1 MDNAELLKQLEK
13 KIKEGNRGGALSN
26 DRVAYNSWLQ
36 KNTGIKVGNDGKR
49 TTVWK
54 TGKNIGKPYDAKEG
68 SKVFLT
74 GYYGTPTPYKD
85 LKYLRQAELTKHNI
99 SRLRRNKLRIGA
111 SKKDYKGNN
120 IFLQEVDARE
130 KKELK
135 QLEELK
141 KGTSFAGK
149 TTNKNVEPF
158 KKPEL
163 KPTYSQN
170 KRGGSNE
177 LTLNNNKSKVVSD
190 TDEPSNKVSLEP
202 GKKYAMADTSK
213 VKKTVKKKQ
222 EPHRFSWEKD
232 LDAKDAKKLQNIR
245 NVFGDYRNELNA
257 SKKAK
262 GSEANRKK
270 LTGPMNQH
278 TAEMLGLL

>member
-13 KIKEGNRGGALSN
+13 KIKEGNKGGALSN

-36 KNTGIKVGNDGKR
+36 KNTGIKVEKGGKR

-68 SKVFLT
+68 NKVFLN

-85 LKYLRQAELTKHNI
+85 LKYLQQAELTKHNI

-149 TTNKNVEPF
+149 TTNKNIDTTQPV
-158 KKPEL
+158 L
-163 KPTYSQN
+163 QPTLS
-170 KRGGSNE
+170 KRNGADK
-177 LTLNNNKSKVVSD
+177 LTPNRVVSD
-190 TDEPSNKVSLEP
+190 TNQNTVKVKP
-202 GKKYAMADTSK
+202 GDQLSMADTSK
-213 VKKTVKKKQ
+213 VKKTVKKK
-222 EPHRFSWEKD
+222 EKPHRFSWEKD
-232 LDAKDAKKLQNIR
+232 LDSKDAKKLQNIR
-245 NVFGDYRNELNA
+245 NVFGDYRSELNA
-257 SKKAK
+257 NKKAK
-262 GSEANRKK
+262 GSEKK

>member
-13 KIKEGNRGGALSN
+13 KIKEAEQGGALSN
-26 DRVAYNSWLQ
+26 QRVAYNKWLQ
-36 KNTGIKVGNDGKR
+36 ENTGIKVGKDGKR

-54 TGKNIGKPYDAKEG
+54 TGNNIGKPYDAKEG

-74 GYYGTPTPYKD
+74 GYYGTATPYKD
-85 LKYLRQAELTKHNI
+85 LKYLQQAELTKHNI

-111 SKKDYKGNN
+111 SKEDYKGNN

-130 KKELK
+130 KRELK

-149 TTNKNVEPF
+149 TTNKNIDTTQPV
-158 KKPEL
+158 L
-163 KPTYSQN
+163 QPTLS
-170 KRGGSNE
+170 KRNGADK
-177 LTLNNNKSKVVSD
+177 LTPNNNKSKVVSD
-190 TDEPSNKVSLEP
+190 ANTGFVED
-202 GKKYAMADTSK
+202 GDTIAMADTSK

>member
-13 KIKEGNRGGALSN
+13 KIKEGNKGGALSN
-26 DRVAYNSWLQ
+26 ERVAYNKWLQ
-36 KNTGIKVGNDGKR
+36 ENTGIKIENGKR

-54 TGKNIGKPYDAKEG
+54 TGNNVGKSFDPKEG

-74 GYYGTPTPYKD
+74 GYYGTATPYKD
-85 LKYLRQAELTKHNI
+85 LKYLQQAELTKHNI
-99 SRLRRNKLRIGA
+99 SRLRRNQLRIGA
-111 SKKDYKGNN
+111 SKEDYKGNN

-130 KKELK
+130 KRELK

-149 TTNKNVEPF
+149 TTNKTN
-158 KKPEL
+158 KKIE
-163 KPTYSQN
+163 TTGQGSIFDVSQN

-190 TDEPSNKVSLEP
+190 TNQNTVKVKP
-202 GKKYAMADTSK
+202 GDQLAMADTSE
-213 VKKTVKKKQ
+213 VKKKQ

-232 LDAKDAKKLQNIR
+232 LDSKDAKKLQNIR

-257 SKKAK
+257 NKKAK

>member
-13 KIKEGNRGGALSN
+13 KIKEGNKGGALSN
-26 DRVAYNSWLQ
+26 ERVAYNKWLQ
-36 KNTGIKVGNDGKR
+36 ENTGIKIEDGKR

-54 TGKNIGKPYDAKEG
+54 TGNNVGKSFDPKEG

-74 GYYGTPTPYKD
+74 GYYGTATPYKD
-85 LKYLRQAELTKHNI
+85 LKYLQQAELTKHNI

-111 SKKDYKGNN
+111 SKEDYKGNN

-130 KKELK
+130 KRELK

-149 TTNKNVEPF
+149 TTNKTN
-158 KKPEL
+158 KKIE
-163 KPTYSQN
+163 TTGQGSIFDVSQN

-190 TDEPSNKVSLEP
+190 TNQNIVKVKP
-202 GKKYAMADTSK
+202 GDQLAMADTSE
-213 VKKTVKKKQ
+213 VKKKQ

-232 LDAKDAKKLQNIR
+232 LDSKDAKKLQNIR

-262 GSEANRKK
+262 GSEANKKK

>member
-13 KIKEGNRGGALSN
+13 KIKEGNKGGALSN
-26 DRVAYNSWLQ
+26 ERVAYNKWLQ
-36 KNTGIKVGNDGKR
+36 ENTGIKIENGKR

-54 TGKNIGKPYDAKEG
+54 TGNNVGKPFDPKEG
-68 SKVFLT
+68 SKVFAT
-74 GYYGTPTPYKD
+74 EYYGTATPYKD
-85 LKYLRQAELTKHNI
+85 LKYLQQAELTKLNI

-141 KGTSFAGK
+141 KGTSFAEK
-149 TTNKNVEPF
+149 TINKNYGTTSQESSFSNKDPVVEPV
-158 KKPEL
+158 
-163 KPTYSQN
+163 SQKN
-170 KRGGSNE
+170 QDKG
-177 LTLNNNKSKVVSD
+177 KVVSD
-190 TDEPSNKVSLEP
+190 TNQNTVKVQHGDTL
-202 GKKYAMADTSK
+202 AMADTSK
-213 VKKTVKKKQ
+213 VNNSDKIKPNDKVQ
-222 EPHRFSWEKD
+222 QHRFSWEKD
-232 LDAKDAKKLQNIR
+232 LNPKEAKKLDNIR
-245 NVFGDYRNELNA
+245 KVFGDYRNELNIN
-257 SKKAK
+257 KKTK
-262 GSEANRKK
+262 GSNMNRKR

>member
-13 KIKEGNRGGALSN
+13 KIKEGNKGGALSN
-26 DRVAYNSWLQ
+26 ERVAYNKWLQ
-36 KNTGIKVGNDGKR
+36 ENTGIKIEDGKR

-54 TGKNIGKPYDAKEG
+54 TGNNVGKSFDPKEG

-74 GYYGTPTPYKD
+74 GYYGTATPYKD
-85 LKYLRQAELTKHNI
+85 LKYLQQAELTKHNI
-99 SRLRRNKLRIGA
+99 SRLRRNQLRIGA
-111 SKKDYKGNN
+111 SKEDYKGNN

-130 KKELK
+130 KRELN

-149 TTNKNVEPF
+149 TTNKTN
-158 KKPEL
+158 KKIE
-163 KPTYSQN
+163 TTGQGSIFDVSQN

-190 TDEPSNKVSLEP
+190 TNQNTVKVKP
-202 GKKYAMADTSK
+202 GDQLAMADTSE
-213 VKKTVKKKQ
+213 VKKKQ

-232 LDAKDAKKLQNIR
+232 LDSKDAKKLQNIR

-257 SKKAK
+257 NKKAK

>member
-1 MDNAELLKQLEK
+1 MDNAELLKQLKK
-13 KIKEGNRGGALSN
+13 KIEEGNKGGALSN
-26 DRVAYNSWLQ
+26 ERVAYNKWLQ
-36 KNTGIKVGNDGKR
+36 ENTGIKIENGKR

-54 TGKNIGKPYDAKEG
+54 TGNNVGKSFDPKEG

-74 GYYGTPTPYKD
+74 GYYGTATPYKD
-85 LKYLRQAELTKHNI
+85 LKYLQQAELTKNNI

-111 SKKDYKGNN
+111 SKEDYKGNN

-130 KKELK
+130 KRELN

-149 TTNKNVEPF
+149 TTNKNIDTTQPV
-158 KKPEL
+158 L
-163 KPTYSQN
+163 QPTLS
-170 KRGGSNE
+170 KRNGADK
-177 LTLNNNKSKVVSD
+177 LTPNKVVSD
-190 TDEPSNKVSLEP
+190 TNQNIVKVKP
-202 GKKYAMADTSK
+202 GDQLAMADTSE

-232 LDAKDAKKLQNIR
+232 LDSKDAKKLQNIR

-262 GSEANRKK
+262 GSEANKKK

>member
-13 KIKEGNRGGALSN
+13 KIKEGNKGGALSN
-26 DRVAYNSWLQ
+26 ERVSYNKWLQ
-36 KNTGIKVGNDGKR
+36 ENTGIKIEDGKR

-54 TGKNIGKPYDAKEG
+54 TGNNVGKSFDPKEG

-74 GYYGTPTPYKD
+74 GYYGTATPYKD
-85 LKYLRQAELTKHNI
+85 LKYLQQAELTKHNI
-99 SRLRRNKLRIGA
+99 SRLRRNQLRIGA
-111 SKKDYKGNN
+111 SKEDYKGNN

-130 KKELK
+130 KRELK

-149 TTNKNVEPF
+149 TTNKTN
-158 KKPEL
+158 KKIE
-163 KPTYSQN
+163 TTGQGSIFDVSQN

-190 TDEPSNKVSLEP
+190 TNQNTVKVKP
-202 GKKYAMADTSK
+202 GDQLAMADTSE
-213 VKKTVKKKQ
+213 VKKKQ

-232 LDAKDAKKLQNIR
+232 LDSKDAKKLQNIR

-257 SKKAK
+257 NKKAK

>member
-13 KIKEGNRGGALSN
+13 KIKEGNKGGALSN
-26 DRVAYNSWLQ
+26 ERVAYNKWLQ
-36 KNTGIKVGNDGKR
+36 ENTGIKIEDGKR

-54 TGKNIGKPYDAKEG
+54 TGNNVGKSFDPKEG

-74 GYYGTPTPYKD
+74 GYYGTATPYKD
-85 LKYLRQAELTKHNI
+85 LKYLQQAELTKHNI
-99 SRLRRNKLRIGA
+99 SRLRRNQLRIGA
-111 SKKDYKGNN
+111 SKEDYKGNN

-130 KKELK
+130 KRELK

-149 TTNKNVEPF
+149 TTNKTN
-158 KKPEL
+158 KKIE
-163 KPTYSQN
+163 TTGQGSIFDVSQN

-177 LTLNNNKSKVVSD
+177 LTLNINKSKVVSD
-190 TDEPSNKVSLEP
+190 TNQNTVKVKP
-202 GKKYAMADTSK
+202 GDQLAMADTSE
-213 VKKTVKKKQ
+213 VKKKQ

-232 LDAKDAKKLQNIR
+232 LDSKDAKKLQNIR

-257 SKKAK
+257 NKKAK

>member
-13 KIKEGNRGGALSN
+13 KIKEGNKGGALSN

-99 SRLRRNKLRIGA
+99 SRLRRNKLRIGS

-149 TTNKNVEPF
+149 TTNKNTLNIPDDSTVKQGSIF
-158 KKPEL
+158 DV
-163 KPTYSQN
+163 SQN
-170 KRGGSNE
+170 NQDKGR
-177 LTLNNNKSKVVSD
+177 VVSD
-190 TDEPSNKVSLEP
+190 TNLSNTVKVNP
-202 GKKYAMADTSK
+202 GDQIAMANTSK
-213 VKKTVKKKQ
+213 PNNSNEVKPNDKVQ
-222 EPHRFSWEKD
+222 QHRFSWEKD
-232 LDAKDAKKLQNIR
+232 LNSKEAKKLHNIR
-245 NVFGDYRNELNA
+245 NVFGDYRKELNID
-257 SKKAK
+257 KKTK
-262 GSEANRKK
+262 GSDMNRKR

>member
-13 KIKEGNRGGALSN
+13 KIKEGNKGGALSN
-26 DRVAYNSWLQ
+26 ERVAYNKWLQ
-36 KNTGIKVGNDGKR
+36 ENTGIKIEDGKR

-54 TGKNIGKPYDAKEG
+54 TGNNVGKSFDPKEG

-74 GYYGTPTPYKD
+74 GYYGTATPYKD
-85 LKYLRQAELTKHNI
+85 LKYLQQAELTKHNI
-99 SRLRRNKLRIGA
+99 SRLRRNQLRIGA
-111 SKKDYKGNN
+111 SKEDYKGNN

-130 KKELK
+130 KRELK

-149 TTNKNVEPF
+149 TTNKTN
-158 KKPEL
+158 KKIE
-163 KPTYSQN
+163 TTGQGSIFDVSQN
-170 KRGGSNE
+170 KRGGSHQ

-190 TDEPSNKVSLEP
+190 TNQNTVKVKP
-202 GKKYAMADTSK
+202 GDQLAMADTSE
-213 VKKTVKKKQ
+213 VKKKQ

-232 LDAKDAKKLQNIR
+232 LDSKDAKKLQNIR
-245 NVFGDYRNELNA
+245 NVFGDYRNVLNA
-257 SKKAK
+257 NKKAK

>member
-13 KIKEGNRGGALSN
+13 KIKEGNKGGALSN
-26 DRVAYNSWLQ
+26 ERVAYNKWLQ
-36 KNTGIKVGNDGKR
+36 ENTGIKIEDGKR

-54 TGKNIGKPYDAKEG
+54 TGNNVGKSFDPKEG

-74 GYYGTPTPYKD
+74 GYYGTATPYKD
-85 LKYLRQAELTKHNI
+85 LKYLQQAELTKHNI
-99 SRLRRNKLRIGA
+99 SRLRRNQLRIGA
-111 SKKDYKGNN
+111 SKEDYKGNN

-130 KKELK
+130 KRELK

-149 TTNKNVEPF
+149 TTNKTN
-158 KKPEL
+158 KKIE
-163 KPTYSQN
+163 TTGQGSIFDVSQN

-190 TDEPSNKVSLEP
+190 TNQNTVKVKP
-202 GKKYAMADTSK
+202 GDQLAMADTSE
-213 VKKTVKKKQ
+213 VKKKQ

-232 LDAKDAKKLQNIR
+232 LDSKDAKKLQNIR

-262 GSEANRKK
+262 GSEANKKK

>member
-13 KIKEGNRGGALSN
+13 KIKEGNKGGALSN
-26 DRVAYNSWLQ
+26 ERVAYNKWLQ
-36 KNTGIKVGNDGKR
+36 ENTGIKIEDGKR

-54 TGKNIGKPYDAKEG
+54 TGNNVGKSFDPKEG

-74 GYYGTPTPYKD
+74 GYYGTATPYKD
-85 LKYLRQAELTKHNI
+85 LKYLQQAELTKHNI
-99 SRLRRNKLRIGA
+99 SRLRRNQLRIGA
-111 SKKDYKGNN
+111 SKEDYKGNN

-130 KKELK
+130 KRELK

-149 TTNKNVEPF
+149 TTNKTN
-158 KKPEL
+158 KKIE
-163 KPTYSQN
+163 TTGQGSIFDVSQN

-190 TDEPSNKVSLEP
+190 TNQNTVKVKP
-202 GKKYAMADTSK
+202 GDQLAMADTSE
-213 VKKTVKKKQ
+213 VKKKQ

-232 LDAKDAKKLQNIR
+232 LDSKDAKKLQNIR

-257 SKKAK
+257 NKKAK

>member
-13 KIKEGNRGGALSN
+13 KIKEGNKGGALSN
-26 DRVAYNSWLQ
+26 ERVAYNKWLQ
-36 KNTGIKVGNDGKR
+36 ENTGIKIEDGKR

-54 TGKNIGKPYDAKEG
+54 TGNNVGKSFDPKEG

-74 GYYGTPTPYKD
+74 GYYGTATPYKD
-85 LKYLRQAELTKHNI
+85 LKYLQQAELTKHNI
-99 SRLRRNKLRIGA
+99 SRLRRNQLRIGA
-111 SKKDYKGNN
+111 SKEDYKGNN

-130 KKELK
+130 KRELK

-149 TTNKNVEPF
+149 TTNKTN
-158 KKPEL
+158 KKIE
-163 KPTYSQN
+163 TTGQGSIFDVSQN

-190 TDEPSNKVSLEP
+190 TNQNTVKVKP
-202 GKKYAMADTSK
+202 GDQLAMADTSE
-213 VKKTVKKKQ
+213 VKKKQ

-232 LDAKDAKKLQNIR
+232 LDSKDAKKLQNIR

>member
-1 MDNAELLKQLEK
+1 MDNAELLKQLKK
-13 KIKEGNRGGALSN
+13 KIEEGNKGGALSN
-26 DRVAYNSWLQ
+26 ERVAYNKWLQ
-36 KNTGIKVGNDGKR
+36 ENTGIKIEDGKR

-54 TGKNIGKPYDAKEG
+54 TGNNVGKSFDPKEG

-74 GYYGTPTPYKD
+74 GYYGTATPYKD
-85 LKYLRQAELTKHNI
+85 LKYLQQAELTKHNI
-99 SRLRRNKLRIGA
+99 SRLRRNQLRIGA
-111 SKKDYKGNN
+111 SKEDYKGNN

-130 KKELK
+130 KRELK

-149 TTNKNVEPF
+149 TTNKTN
-158 KKPEL
+158 KKIE
-163 KPTYSQN
+163 TTGQGSIFDVSQN

-190 TDEPSNKVSLEP
+190 TNQNTVKVKP
-202 GKKYAMADTSK
+202 GDQLAMADTSE
-213 VKKTVKKKQ
+213 VKKKQ

-232 LDAKDAKKLQNIR
+232 LDSKDAKKLQNIR

-257 SKKAK
+257 NKKAK